1 MWFAG
6 IGWGPEGYDITVVDD
21 AGAPVATSRFAATGI
36 DEPVGFLRS
45 LAERSELVS
54 VIDST
59 NGVLD
64 GSLMAAGLDVYR
76 ADPWDTPARPPF
88 GSASSD
94 ALAGLGRDALA
105 RLTRLDIGSGTLGG
119 RDDEA
124 DADIERSGPL
134 ERRLAA
140 QGGLLFH
147 GSRAHPR
154 VALTFDDGPHPVN
167 TPRILDVLRRY
178 RVPATFFC
186 VGLHAQAFPDLLRRI
201 VDEGHLVGNHTWSHP
216 YLPDLS
222 REEVLRQIGRTGE
235 VLGRAGGG
243 TPSLVRPPYGGR
255 SPEVL
260 DWLAEEGLTTV
271 LWDVE
276 PCDWAMGGAAAIAG
290 QVVDEADFGS
300 VILLHDGGGDRS
312 QTVEALPMI
321 LESMMARGCRFVT
334 VDQLAPLR
342 V

>member
-6 IGWGPEGYDITVVDD
+6 VAWSPEGYDVTVVDE
-21 AGAPVATSRFAATGI
+21 AGTPVAVSRFAATGI

-45 LAERSELVS
+45 LAERSEVVT

-76 ADPWDTPARPPF
+76 ADPWDTPVRPASGPVPSDTLAR
-88 GSASSD
+88 
-94 ALAGLGRDALA
+94 LGLDALA

-124 DADIERSGPL
+124 DADIRRSEPL
-134 ERRLAA
+134 ARRLTA

-147 GSRAHPR
+147 GSRALPR
-154 VALTFDDGPHPVN
+154 VALTFDDGPHPVH
-167 TPRILDVLRRY
+167 TPRVLDVLRRY

-186 VGLHAQAFPDLLRRI
+186 VGLHVQAFPDLVRRI
-201 VDEGHLVGNHTWSHP
+201 VDEGHLLGNHTWSHP

-222 REEVLRQIGRTGE
+222 RQEVSRQIGRTGE
-235 VLGRAGGG
+235 AIDRAGGG
-243 TPSLVRPPYGGR
+243 TPVLVRPPYGGR

-260 DWLAEEGLTTV
+260 TWLAEEGLTTV

-290 QVVDEADFGS
+290 QVLDQADFGS

-312 QTVEALPMI
+312 QTVEALPGI

-334 VDQLAPLR
+334 VDRLAPLR